1 MSPAFNPER
10 YKLNPTHH
18 SSNRLALDIG
28 AAISGMTSVE
38 NEMWPSLAETTS
50 SNMEYRQYHGGVPRL
65 SKQCNVGLRSAV
77 YDCVCFLFLSCFCSN
92 CIYVIYLWVWA
103 MGHQSSWEKSGLGKL
118 AVVRTHGNK

>member
-1 MSPAFNPER
+1 MSPAVNPER

-77 YDCVCFLFLSCFCSN
+77 YDCVCFFISLLFLLKL
-92 CIYVIYLWVWA
+92 YLCYLFV
-103 MGHQSSWEKSGLGKL
+103 GLGYGTSKQL
-118 AVVRTHGNK
+118 GKKWFGKASCCEDA